1 MIASGRRAS
10 HVGDFGCFLS
20 STAFAS
26 FVGAYGVAAAMAG
39 RSSSIV
45 AATATTSVFIVDVT
59 FFRAGAD
66 CTRGRRR

>member
-1 MIASGRRAS
+1 MISSGRRAS

-26 FVGAYGVAAAMAG
+26 FVGAYGVATMAG